1 MNGVYRN
8 DLASGSKAL
17 WLWALVGSL
26 AVHFALMAAALSWK
40 TEVRAKG
47 RKVVPVEA
55 VILTKVCP
63 GPFGGHGGQPAPATQ
78 ALPPASQ
85 PVQAAKP
92 KPKPKPKPVVRKPV
106 KKPEYR
112 EEIPDI
118 PPPPTHPALSIPK
131 PVPKPVPKPAYA
143 TSSLP
148 SGSTTASTG
157 GYCRTGSGSGSGS
170 GGSGSGRGSGSGAGP
185 GRGAGSGS
193 GSLLQ
198 GYLRQIRSL
207 LEHQKTYPVIAQ
219 RLNIQGVAVLQFT
232 IAADGRLTGT
242 SLCKSSGNDI
252 LDKAARE
259 TVRKVGRFP
268 PLPAGLGRQQ
278 LTVEIP
284 LAYRLRN

>member
-1 MNGVYRN
+1 MNGVCRVEV
-8 DLASGSKAL
+8 ASGCRAI
-17 WLWALVGSL
+17 WLWALVVSL
-26 AVHFALMAAALSWK
+26 AVHFALVAAALCWK
-40 TEVRAKG
+40 TELPPKA

-55 VILTKVCP
+55 ITLTKVVCP
-63 GPFGGHGGQPAPATQ
+63 GPSGGGGGHMAPAAQ
-78 ALPPASQ
+78 ALPPAPQ
-85 PVQAAKP
+85 PVQATKP

-106 KKPEYR
+106 EKPEYR

-118 PPPPTHPALSIPK
+118 PPPPALSIPK
-131 PVPKPVPKPAYA
+131 PAPKPASKPAYSS
-143 TSSLP
+143 SSLP

-157 GYCRTGSGSGSGS
+157 RYCSSGAGAGSGDNGIGR
-170 GGSGSGRGSGSGAGP
+170 GRGSGSGAGP
-185 GRGAGSGS
+185 GRGPGSGS

-207 LEHQKTYPVIAQ
+207 LEHQKTYPVMAQ

-232 IAADGRLTGT
+232 IAADGRLMAT

-268 PLPAGLGRQQ
+268 PLPAALGRQQ